1 MATEQKIGRF
11 QTPKQVAKL
20 FGKETQAIQRLCS
33 IGSIKHVER
42 VGQCYY
48 IDVYAEWPNLFT
60 SEIEAE
66 KKDLAA
72 L

>member
-1 MATEQKIGRF
+1 MTSEKKIERF

-48 IDVYAEWPNLFT
+48 IDVYAEWPNLFEK
-60 SEIEAE
+60 EIEAE
-66 KKDLAA
+66 KEYLTV
-72 L
+72 